1 MFIKLLFYSL
11 IVLLLRNDFVI
22 SSTTTTTTSSP
33 SVLEVENCHQ
43 ICSKTYSLHT
53 YPQVSCLS
61 IWYQI

>member
-1 MFIKLLFYSL
+1 MFIKLLFSSL

-22 SSTTTTTTSSP
+22 SLTTTSSSP

-53 YPQVSCLS
+53 YPQVSCLTIS
-61 IWYQI
+61 YQF

>member
-61 IWYQI
+61 I

>member
-22 SSTTTTTTSSP
+22 SSTTTTTTTSSP

-61 IWYQI
+61 I